1 MNGAAEE
8 GESGP
13 GIVEIITGEITED
26 EAMGRKVECTQSHC
40 GGWNGV
46 EDCLDGGGWVSIF
59 ADEIGEVHDP
69 RARVVA

>member
-26 EAMGRKVECTQSHC
+26 EAMGRKVECT
-40 GGWNGV
+40 
-46 EDCLDGGGWVSIF
+46 
-59 ADEIGEVHDP
+59 
-69 RARVVA
+69 